1 LIAVEE
7 IPLAPPAE
15 LRFRARIGLPRFI
28 SDLVR
33 SRELVRTL
41 AERDIRARY
50 KQAILGFT
58 WVFVQP
64 LSLLLVFM
72 FLARH
77 VASVNTHGVPY
88 PIYAYIGLLPWQFFS
103 SALSVGG
110 LSLVTN
116 SALLNKVYCPR
127 QVFPTAGVM
136 VAAVDA
142 TLATLVLVVL
152 FIVDGFT
159 PKATSYYV
167 PLILLVQIAFTLA
180 ICVAVSAIVVYVRDV
195 KNVLPLVLQIG
206 LFATP
211 VAYEMTKFP
220 ASWRVPYSII
230 NPLGPVIDAY
240 RRTVLLGKPPVW
252 SQFGAGAAS
261 AMIMLVLAAAMFSK
275 SERGMADVL

>member
-1 LIAVEE
+1 MIAVEA

-15 LRFRARIGLPRFI
+15 LRFKARAGLGRFLR
-28 SDLVR
+28 DLWHA
-33 SRELVRTL
+33 RELVATL

-58 WVFVQP
+58 WAFIQP
-64 LSLLLVFM
+64 LSLLVVFT

-77 VASVNTHGVPY
+77 VTSVNTHGAPY
-88 PIYAYIGLLPWQFFS
+88 AIYAYIGLLPWQFFS

-110 LSLVTN
+110 LSLITN

-127 QVFPTAGVM
+127 QAFPIAGM
-136 VAAVDA
+136 GVASVDA
-142 TLATLVLVVL
+142 ILASLVLVAL
-152 FIVDGFT
+152 FLIDGFV
-159 PKATSYYV
+159 PKATSVWV
-167 PLILLVQIAFTLA
+167 PVILLVQVAFTAALCLA
-180 ICVAVSAIVVYVRDV
+180 IAAIVVYVRDL

-211 VAYEMTKFP
+211 VAYEMDKFP
-220 ASWRVPYSII
+220 ANWRVPYSII

-240 RRTVLLGKPPVW
+240 RRTVLLGKPPIW

-261 AMIMLVLAAAMFSK
+261 AAVMLLLATAMFSRL
-275 SERGMADVL
+275 ERGMADVL